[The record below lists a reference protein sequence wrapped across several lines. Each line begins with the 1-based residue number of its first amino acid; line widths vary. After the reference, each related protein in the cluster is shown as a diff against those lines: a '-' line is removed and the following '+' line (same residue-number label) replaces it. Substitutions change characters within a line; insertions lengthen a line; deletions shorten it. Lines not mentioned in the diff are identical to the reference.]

1 MQLGLLRVRVA
12 SQLGWFWLVPS
23 CDQLGGYPGGR
34 WGLVMLV
41 GLGNGNDVHETSR
54 VGLVRS
60 DLSVN
65 PAVMFLHQPS
75 SLTTRTCWVFRV
87 TSSSDEEGGE
97 GFFVCAL
104 SCRCFLEQW

>member
-1 MQLGLLRVRVA
+1 
-12 SQLGWFWLVPS
+12 
-23 CDQLGGYPGGR
+23 
-34 WGLVMLV
+34 MLV

-97 GFFVCAL
+97 GFLFVLCLAGVFL
-104 SCRCFLEQW
+104 SSGDLRIPPLKGPLGVSLRYYHDSSPQVLLGARMNS